1 MVFVLL
7 VLNVACTSCMFFRS
21 YYQPWK
27 NLSAELSDLEKLEEL
42 HACQGLLV
50 LFSTVLRRKSFDFH
64 FLSIQD
70 VENSGVFKWERS
82 LLEVE

>member
-1 MVFVLL
+1 
-7 VLNVACTSCMFFRS
+7 MFFRS

-27 NLSAELSDLEKLEEL
+27 NLTAELSDLEKLEEL
-42 HACQGLLV
+42 HACQSLIV
-50 LFSTVLRRKSFDFH
+50 LFSTVLRRKSFNFH
-64 FLSIQD
+64 VLSIQN